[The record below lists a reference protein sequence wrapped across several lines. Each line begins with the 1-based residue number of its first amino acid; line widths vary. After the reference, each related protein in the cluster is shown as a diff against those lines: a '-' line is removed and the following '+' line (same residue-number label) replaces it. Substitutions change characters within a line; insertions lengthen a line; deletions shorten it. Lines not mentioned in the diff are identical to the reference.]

1 MDNRQST
8 ININLGKLSMP
19 PAASNYKQQ
28 DGKPVTFDSL
38 EQLNKYINLKSLN
51 RSNALH
57 IFQDRYSIL
66 FMYQI
71 KPGDCEYTM
80 IHYNILDTTTDFG
93 SYTYTTHYISDSNE
107 QSCVQYIRTLR
118 KLIGMNAPP
127 NLALMHQTN
136 NRFMCEIPSKIL
148 ASSRFS
154 KKNSRDIVFQ
164 FLFILSCMYSCD
176 SYIDG
181 INISTVLLE
190 EPTNLI
196 YKIGS
201 IQFSLQDVLIVPII
215 QPISNSFH
223 MYDNTSSDESR
234 IKSYQTCC
242 DKLRSMLS
250 DDFAVP
256 YIYENNRDINEC
268 IFSYL
273 LMEYAD
279 ESNLCSFEPMIE
291 DLRVSSKYTN
301 RACLSA
307 HATRGNVYFDNND
320 QSVNVQLNTHFFYN
334 STKKIIEPK
343 NSHDMTQM
351 ISIKEQQITTKQ
363 RLATVIRTF
372 SFNGT

>member
-19 PAASNYKQQ
+19 PAAPSHKQQ
-28 DGKPVTFDSL
+28 DGKPITFDNL
-38 EQLNKYINLKSLN
+38 EQLNNYIKLKSLN

-57 IFQDRYSIL
+57 LFQDRYSIL
-66 FMYQI
+66 FMYPI
-71 KPGDCEYTM
+71 KPGDCNYTI

-93 SYTYTTHYISDSNE
+93 SYAYTTHYISNLNE

-127 NLALMHQTN
+127 NLALMHQTS
-136 NRFMCEIPSKIL
+136 NRFMCEVPSKMI

-181 INISTVLLE
+181 INISTVLLQ

-196 YKIGS
+196 YRIGS
-201 IQFSLQDVLIVPII
+201 IQFTLQDVLIVPII
-215 QPISNSFH
+215 QPIANSFRI
-223 MYDNTSSDESR
+223 YDNGSSEQDR

-242 DKLRSMLS
+242 DKLRSILS

-256 YIYENNRDINEC
+256 YIFDNKNINEC

-273 LMEYAD
+273 LMEYSD

-291 DLRVSSKYTN
+291 DLRVSNKYTN

-307 HATRGNVYFDNND
+307 IADRGNVYFDNVD
-320 QSVNVQLNTHFFYN
+320 QSVKVQLNKDYFYN
-334 STKKIIEPK
+334 SKNYYIEPK
-343 NSHDMTQM
+343 NVHDMTQM
-351 ISIKEQQITTKQ
+351 ISIKEQQISTKQ
-363 RLATVIRTF
+363 KISTVIRTF

>member
-1 MDNRQST
+1 
-8 ININLGKLSMP
+8 
-19 PAASNYKQQ
+19 
-28 DGKPVTFDSL
+28 
-38 EQLNKYINLKSLN
+38 
-51 RSNALH
+51 
-57 IFQDRYSIL
+57 
-66 FMYQI
+66 
-71 KPGDCEYTM
+71 
-80 IHYNILDTTTDFG
+80 
-93 SYTYTTHYISDSNE
+93 
-107 QSCVQYIRTLR
+107 
-118 KLIGMNAPP
+118 
-127 NLALMHQTN
+127 
-136 NRFMCEIPSKIL
+136 
-148 ASSRFS
+148 
-154 KKNSRDIVFQ
+154 
-164 FLFILSCMYSCD
+164 MYSCD

-334 STKKIIEPK
+334 STKKLLNLKIL
-343 NSHDMTQM
+343 M
-351 ISIKEQQITTKQ
+351 I
-363 RLATVIRTF
+363 
-372 SFNGT
+372 